1 MNMDFCAID
10 FETANYDRASACSVA
25 IVKVRDGAIV
35 DEMYSFINQSE
46 LYFLPTFIEIHGI
59 TAQDTAA
66 WPNFKSLW
74 PCMKDFIQDDELCAH
89 NASFDRAVFDAML
102 VRNSINAPTPAF
114 TCSLAQARK
123 AWPHFDRYSLDVLSS
138 RFGISLHHHDALSDA
153 RACAI
158 ISIMARKILSR
169 HC

>member
-10 FETANYDRASACSVA
+10 FETANYDKASACSVA

-35 DEMYSFINQSE
+35 DEMYSFINQTG
-46 LYFLPTFIEIHGI
+46 LHFLPAFIEIHGI

-66 WPNFKSLW
+66 WPNFKALW

-89 NASFDRAVFDAML
+89 NASFDRSVLDAML
-102 VRNSINAPTPAF
+102 SHNHINAITPTF
-114 TCSLAQARK
+114 SCSLAQARK
-123 AWPHFDRYSLDVLSS
+123 AWPYFERYSLDALSAK
-138 RFGISLHHHDALSDA
+138 FNITLHHHNALSDA

-158 ISIMARKILSR
+158 ISTMARKFLSDNP
-169 HC
+169 